1 MLKALPS
8 YHGYGVCEPA
18 RILTNFP
25 FFKSLLRSD
34 TNEYKAKIVQC
45 LPIFD
50 FFSFDFGQKNAL
62 VLV

>member
-25 FFKSLLRSD
+25 FFKSLLLSD
-34 TNEYKAKIVQC
+34 TNEYKAKIFQC

-50 FFSFDFGQKNAL
+50 FFFIRFWAKKC
-62 VLV
+62 VC